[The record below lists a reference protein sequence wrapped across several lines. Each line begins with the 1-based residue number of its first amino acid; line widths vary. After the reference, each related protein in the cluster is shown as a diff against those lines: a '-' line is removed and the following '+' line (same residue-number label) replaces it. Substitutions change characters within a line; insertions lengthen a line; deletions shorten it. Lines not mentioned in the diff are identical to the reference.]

1 MCQFRFSE
9 EKYVYVE
16 GNFMT
21 SLREEEKVNVV
32 LRGKDWNSLQVLS
45 FIEDSTNVNLR
56 PEVKELTE
64 TLSKID
70 IRTLSLLKSKRKESL
85 VKSFEQDRINLILR
99 MQQDLFSHNK
109 KGGLDRLN
117 LTKLV
122 LKYKEWSN
130 NNDTEELSVFKI
142 QN

>member
-1 MCQFRFSE
+1 
-9 EKYVYVE
+9 
-16 GNFMT
+16 MT

-45 FIEDSTNVNLR
+45 FIDDSTNVNLR